1 MPKNNLTTRNA
12 AFGLRQSPASLDDT
26 ARTVDFVLA
35 TEGRVPIWDWE
46 RGMIDEILLMSG
58 CSFPEQV
65 PLLDAHSRCSIEDQ
79 LGSLRGLR
87 VEGESLLATAHF
99 SSTAGDAF
107 RKVAEGHLTDISV
120 GYSVDESYWIPEGET
135 DFVGESGRSFAG
147 PVRVVSKWTVR
158 EGSLTPIGAD
168 DAAKARSQQCN
179 PEATMPNTLP
189 SQTTPEPVATPPV
202 QKNRSASEPL
212 PVTAPD
218 AVQEPVVPDDAARA
232 ADILSLAVRHGMP
245 ELAERAIREHVNL
258 DAFRAQV
265 LDAISSRNSESV
277 PGFRV
282 SMGQDEGEKFR
293 AAAADSLVL
302 RTSFGRV
309 VKAPAP
315 GAEELRG
322 FTLAEL
328 ARDCLRRAGKP
339 TRGDMDMVGRAFTT
353 SDFPSILAD
362 AAHRAV
368 LAGAEEAQE
377 TYSLWTGE
385 ATAADFREHTG
396 ATLES
401 FSTLDRVNEDGEYT
415 HGAIS
420 DRGAVFSVATYGKL
434 FSISRQAV
442 INNDLNQFTEI
453 PRKMGQAAE
462 RTVADLVHGLLTS
475 TANLKDGKPLF
486 HADRKNLLTAA
497 AISAASFGKAVTAM
511 GTQKDSAG
519 KTLALRPSFL
529 IIPVA
534 LQMEAY
540 QLLNATVIGTQAE
553 PNRPNPWTNYCTPV
567 IEPRLDGTGALPWFL
582 AGMRGTFLS
591 VAWLGGNKTPRVEQ
605 RQGWTID
612 GTEFKVSID
621 AGAFIND
628 PRAGTKNPGVAPA

>member
-35 TEGRVPIWDWE
+35 TEGRVPVWDWE

-135 DFVGESGRSFAG
+135 GFVGESGRSFAG

-189 SQTTPEPVATPPV
+189 SQTTPEPVATPPI

-309 VKAPAP
+309 VKTPAP

-385 ATAADFREHTG
+385 A
-396 ATLES
+396 
-401 FSTLDRVNEDGEYT
+401 
-415 HGAIS
+415 
-420 DRGAVFSVATYGKL
+420 
-434 FSISRQAV
+434 
-442 INNDLNQFTEI
+442 
-453 PRKMGQAAE
+453 
-462 RTVADLVHGLLTS
+462 
-475 TANLKDGKPLF
+475 
-486 HADRKNLLTAA
+486 TAA

>member
-35 TEGRVPIWDWE
+35 TEGRVPVWDWE

-135 DFVGESGRSFAG
+135 GFVGESGRSFAG

-302 RTSFGRV
+302 RTSFGHV
-309 VKAPAP
+309 VKTPAP

-486 HADRKNLLTAA
+486 HADRKKPADGGGHFRGLVRQGRHRHGHAERQRRQDAGL
-497 AISAASFGKAVTAM
+497 ASLVPDHPGRASDGSLPAPERN
-511 GTQKDSAG
+511 G
-519 KTLALRPSFL
+519 L
-529 IIPVA
+529 
-534 LQMEAY
+534 
-540 QLLNATVIGTQAE
+540 GTQAE

-567 IEPRLDGTGALPWFL
+567 IEPRLDGTGALPWLL
-582 AGMRGTFLS
+582 AGMRARSFPWRGSAATRPL
-591 VAWLGGNKTPRVEQ
+591 AWNSG
-605 RQGWTID
+605 
-612 GTEFKVSID
+612 
-621 AGAFIND
+621 
-628 PRAGTKNPGVAPA
+628 RAGPSTARNSR

>member
-1 MPKNNLTTRNA
+1 M
-12 AFGLRQSPASLDDT
+12 
-26 ARTVDFVLA
+26 
-35 TEGRVPIWDWE
+35 E
-46 RGMIDEILLMSG
+46 R
-58 CSFPEQV
+58 
-65 PLLDAHSRCSIEDQ
+65 
-79 LGSLRGLR
+79 
-87 VEGESLLATAHF
+87 ESLLATAHF

-135 DFVGESGRSFAG
+135 GFVGEFGRSFAG

-282 SMGQDEGEKFR
+282 SMGQDEDEKFR

-309 VKAPAP
+309 VKTPAP

-368 LAGAEEAQE
+368 WPGPKRRRKPIPCGRARPRRRTSA
-377 TYSLWTGE
+377 
-385 ATAADFREHTG
+385 
-396 ATLES
+396 
-401 FSTLDRVNEDGEYT
+401 
-415 HGAIS
+415 
-420 DRGAVFSVATYGKL
+420 
-434 FSISRQAV
+434 SIPARRS
-442 INNDLNQFTEI
+442 NPF
-453 PRKMGQAAE
+453 PR
-462 RTVADLVHGLLTS
+462 S
-475 TANLKDGKPLF
+475 TA
-486 HADRKNLLTAA
+486 
-497 AISAASFGKAVTAM
+497 
-511 GTQKDSAG
+511 
-519 KTLALRPSFL
+519 
-529 IIPVA
+529 
-534 LQMEAY
+534 
-540 QLLNATVIGTQAE
+540 
-553 PNRPNPWTNYCTPV
+553 
-567 IEPRLDGTGALPWFL
+567 
-582 AGMRGTFLS
+582 
-591 VAWLGGNKTPRVEQ
+591 
-605 RQGWTID
+605 
-612 GTEFKVSID
+612 
-621 AGAFIND
+621 
-628 PRAGTKNPGVAPA
+628 

>member
-35 TEGRVPIWDWE
+35 TEGRVPVWDWE

-135 DFVGESGRSFAG
+135 GFVGESGRSFAG

-293 AAAADSLVL
+293 AAAADSDQWH
-302 RTSFGRV
+302 
-309 VKAPAP
+309 
-315 GAEELRG
+315 E
-322 FTLAEL
+322 
-328 ARDCLRRAGKP
+328 
-339 TRGDMDMVGRAFTT
+339 
-353 SDFPSILAD
+353 
-362 AAHRAV
+362 
-368 LAGAEEAQE
+368 
-377 TYSLWTGE
+377 
-385 ATAADFREHTG
+385 
-396 ATLES
+396 
-401 FSTLDRVNEDGEYT
+401 N
-415 HGAIS
+415 
-420 DRGAVFSVATYGKL
+420 
-434 FSISRQAV
+434 
-442 INNDLNQFTEI
+442 
-453 PRKMGQAAE
+453 
-462 RTVADLVHGLLTS
+462 
-475 TANLKDGKPLF
+475 
-486 HADRKNLLTAA
+486 
-497 AISAASFGKAVTAM
+497 
-511 GTQKDSAG
+511 
-519 KTLALRPSFL
+519 
-529 IIPVA
+529 
-534 LQMEAY
+534 
-540 QLLNATVIGTQAE
+540 
-553 PNRPNPWTNYCTPV
+553 
-567 IEPRLDGTGALPWFL
+567 
-582 AGMRGTFLS
+582 
-591 VAWLGGNKTPRVEQ
+591 
-605 RQGWTID
+605 
-612 GTEFKVSID
+612 
-621 AGAFIND
+621 
-628 PRAGTKNPGVAPA
+628 

>member
-35 TEGRVPIWDWE
+35 TEGRVPVWDWE

-120 GYSVDESYWIPEGET
+120 GYSVDESYWIPECET
-135 DFVGESGRSFAG
+135 GFVGESGRSFAG

-282 SMGQDEGEKFR
+282 SMGQDEDEKFR

-309 VKAPAP
+309 VKTPAP

-442 INNDLNQFTEI
+442 INNDLNQFTAVSYTHLTL
-453 PRKMGQAAE
+453 PTNC
-462 RTVADLVHGLLTS
+462 TV
-475 TANLKDGKPLF
+475 
-486 HADRKNLLTAA
+486 
-497 AISAASFGKAVTAM
+497 
-511 GTQKDSAG
+511 
-519 KTLALRPSFL
+519 
-529 IIPVA
+529 
-534 LQMEAY
+534 
-540 QLLNATVIGTQAE
+540 
-553 PNRPNPWTNYCTPV
+553 
-567 IEPRLDGTGALPWFL
+567 
-582 AGMRGTFLS
+582 
-591 VAWLGGNKTPRVEQ
+591 
-605 RQGWTID
+605 
-612 GTEFKVSID
+612 
-621 AGAFIND
+621 
-628 PRAGTKNPGVAPA
+628 